1 MEWTPYIEYAMRVWH
16 IESVNISKK
25 KKINDQDKVITFCLN
40 FYMPIKSPN
49 KINTNFIHN
58 ETVF

>member
-25 KKINDQDKVITFCLN
+25 KINDQDKVITFFFKFLQ
-40 FYMPIKSPN
+40 SPN
-49 KINTNFIHN
+49 KINTNFIHH

>member
-25 KKINDQDKVITFCLN
+25 KINDQDKVITFLKKS
-40 FYMPIKSPN
+40 IKSPN

>member
-25 KKINDQDKVITFCLN
+25 KINDQDKVITFFFKFLHA
-40 FYMPIKSPN
+40 Y
-49 KINTNFIHN
+49 KISK
-58 ETVF
+58 

>member
-25 KKINDQDKVITFCLN
+25 KKINDQDKVITFFLN

-49 KINTNFIHN
+49 KMNTNFIHN